1 MNFLIPILVAVFGWI
16 AINHRTIFSSEN
28 KNKSGDKLKIG
39 KIVESC
45 ANGLKDSASS
55 YVPRFLSDP
64 ELYNYILLINSYY
77 INDSLLSRML
87 LHIRD
92 VHIENEKLTGDTDCF
107 KMVDEHIL
115 KKLNEFKES
124 NDGEDIFSYNSW
136 RAQMR
141 PAAVELPVIIL
152 NASDAAKLVY
162 LTQGDRAI
170 DLLCDLRMPP
180 SGKPYPEINEFTHS
194 LVRFYNAYD
203 SVYPVVGSG
212 STPEAKQDLVPV
224 KKILESCASIL
235 DNTDFKK
242 FYMADREELPE
253 QIRSLF
259 NDMTSKV
266 DELTEG
272 MSVSMPDLLSDDDKV
287 DSVVEQAR
295 QIAGLDNKVGG
306 KVQTGDSND
315 GQASLRSLFDED
327 LWDTG
332 SSILSSTDE
341 TDPDEDSDDDDE
353 SQTAG
358 SEWYSV

>member
-1 MNFLIPILVAVFGWI
+1 MGGGFLIPGCIAFLVWI
-16 AINHRTIFSSEN
+16 AINHRTIFSSDSD
-28 KNKSGDKLKIG
+28 NKSGDKLKVG

-45 ANGLKDSASS
+45 VNGLKDSASS
-55 YVPRFLSDP
+55 YVPGFLSYP
-64 ELYNYILLINSYY
+64 ELYNYILLVNSYY
-77 INDSLLSRML
+77 INDSLLARML
-87 LHIRD
+87 SHVRD
-92 VHIENEKLTGDTDCF
+92 IHIENGKLTGDTDCF
-107 KMVDEHIL
+107 KMVDDHIS
-115 KKLNEFKES
+115 KKLEEFKEK
-124 NDGEDIFSYNSW
+124 NDGNDIFSYNSW
-136 RAQMR
+136 QMK
-141 PAAVELPVIIL
+141 PAAVELPVTIL

-170 DLLCDLRMPP
+170 YLLCDLRMPP
-180 SGKPYPEINEFTHS
+180 KGKPYPEINEFTHS

-203 SVYPVVGSG
+203 NVYPVVGSG

-272 MSVSMPDLLSDDDKV
+272 MGVSMPDLLSDDDKV

-306 KVQTGDSND
+306 QVQTGDSND

-332 SSILSSTDE
+332 SSILSSVNE
-341 TDPDEDSDDDDE
+341 TDPDEDSGDDDE
-353 SQTAG
+353 SLSAESG
-358 SEWYSV
+358 SSA

>member
-1 MNFLIPILVAVFGWI
+1 MNFFIPILVAVFAWI
-16 AINHRTIFSSEN
+16 AINNRTIFSSDSD
-28 KNKSGDKLKIG
+28 NKSGDKLKIG

-45 ANGLKDSASS
+45 VNGLKDSASS

-77 INDSLLSRML
+77 INDSLLARML
-87 LHIRD
+87 SHIRD
-92 VHIENEKLTGDTDCF
+92 VHIENGKLTGDTDCF
-107 KMVDEHIL
+107 KMMDDHIS
-115 KKLNEFKES
+115 KKLEEFKEK

-136 RAQMR
+136 QMK
-141 PAAVELPVIIL
+141 PAAVELPVTIL
-152 NASDAAKLVY
+152 NSSDAAKLVY

-170 DLLCDLRMPP
+170 DILCDLKMPP
-180 SGKPYPEINEFTHS
+180 RGKPYPEINEFTHS
-194 LVRFYNAYD
+194 LVRFYNAYNN
-203 SVYPVVGSG
+203 VYPVVGSG
-212 STPEAKQDLVPV
+212 STPEAKQDLVPIR
-224 KKILESCASIL
+224 KILESCASIL
-235 DNTDFKK
+235 DNTYFKK
-242 FYMADREELPE
+242 FYMVDREELLE

-295 QIAGLDNKVGG
+295 QIAGLDEKVGG
-306 KVQTGDSND
+306 RDQTD
-315 GQASLRSLFDED
+315 GLSGGQPSLKSLFDED

-341 TDPDEDSDDDDE
+341 TDPAEDSEDDDE
-353 SQTAG
+353 SLAAG
-358 SEWYSV
+358 SGSSV

>member
-1 MNFLIPILVAVFGWI
+1 
-16 AINHRTIFSSEN
+16 
-28 KNKSGDKLKIG
+28 
-39 KIVESC
+39 
-45 ANGLKDSASS
+45 
-55 YVPRFLSDP
+55 
-64 ELYNYILLINSYY
+64 
-77 INDSLLSRML
+77 
-87 LHIRD
+87 
-92 VHIENEKLTGDTDCF
+92 
-107 KMVDEHIL
+107 
-115 KKLNEFKES
+115 
-124 NDGEDIFSYNSW
+124 
-136 RAQMR
+136 
-141 PAAVELPVIIL
+141 
-152 NASDAAKLVY
+152 

-180 SGKPYPEINEFTHS
+180 SGKPYPEINEFAHS

-212 STPEAKQDLVPV
+212 STPEAKQDLIPIR
-224 KKILESCASIL
+224 KILESCASIL
-235 DNTDFKK
+235 NNTDFKK

-306 KVQTGDSND
+306 QVHTGDSND

-341 TDPDEDSDDDDE
+341 TDPDEDSDDDGE
-353 SQTAG
+353 SLAAG
-358 SEWYSV
+358 SEWSSV

>member
-1 MNFLIPILVAVFGWI
+1 MGFGIWILFVWFAWI
-16 AINHRTIFSSEN
+16 AVNHKTIFSSEN

-45 ANGLKDSASS
+45 VNGLKDSASS
-55 YVPRFLSDP
+55 YIPKFLSDP
-64 ELYNYILLINSYY
+64 ELYNYILLVNSYY
-77 INDSLLSRML
+77 INDSLLARML
-87 LHIRD
+87 SHIRD
-92 VHIENEKLTGDTDCF
+92 VHIENGKLTGDTDCF
-107 KMVDEHIL
+107 KMVDDHIS
-115 KKLNEFKES
+115 KKLEEFKEK

-136 RAQMR
+136 QMK
-141 PAAVELPVIIL
+141 PAAVELPVTIL
-152 NASDAAKLVY
+152 NSSDAAKLVY

-170 DLLCDLRMPP
+170 DILCDLKMPP
-180 SGKPYPEINEFTHS
+180 RGKPYPEINEFTHS
-194 LVRFYNAYD
+194 LIRFYNAYD
-203 SVYPVVGSG
+203 NVYPVVGSG
-212 STPEAKQDLVPV
+212 STTEAKQDLVPIR
-224 KKILESCASIL
+224 KILESCASIL
-235 DNTDFKK
+235 NNTDFKK
-242 FYMADREELPE
+242 FYMVDREELPE

-272 MSVSMPDLLSDDDKV
+272 MGVSMPDLLSDDDKV

-306 KVQTGDSND
+306 QVQTGDSND

-353 SQTAG
+353 SLVAG
-358 SEWYSV
+358 SEWSYA

>member
-1 MNFLIPILVAVFGWI
+1 MNFLIPILVAVFAWI
-16 AINHRTIFSSEN
+16 TINHRAIFSSEN
-28 KNKSGDKLKIG
+28 KTKSGDKLKVK

-45 ANGLKDSASS
+45 VNGLKDSASS
-55 YVPRFLSDP
+55 YIPRFLSDP

-107 KMVDEHIL
+107 KMVDDHIS
-115 KKLNEFKES
+115 KKLEEFKEK

-136 RAQMR
+136 QMK
-141 PAAVELPVIIL
+141 PAAIELPVTIF

-170 DLLCDLRMPP
+170 DILCDLRMPP

-203 SVYPVVGSG
+203 NVYPVVGSG

-242 FYMADREELPE
+242 FYMVDREELPE

-272 MSVSMPDLLSDDDKV
+272 MIVSMPDLLSDDDKV

-295 QIAGLDNKVGG
+295 QIAGLDEKVSSHA
-306 KVQTGDSND
+306 KTGSSSD
-315 GQASLRSLFDED
+315 GQASLKSLFDED

-332 SSILSSTDE
+332 SNILSSVDGTN
-341 TDPDEDSDDDDE
+341 PDDDSDDDDE
-353 SQTAG
+353 SLAVG
-358 SEWYSV
+358 SEWSSV

>member
-1 MNFLIPILVAVFGWI
+1 MGGGFLIPGCIAFLVWI
-16 AINHRTIFSSEN
+16 AIDHRTIFSSDSD
-28 KNKSGDKLKIG
+28 NKSGDKLKVG

-45 ANGLKDSASS
+45 VNGLKDSASS
-55 YVPRFLSDP
+55 YVPGFLSDP
-64 ELYNYILLINSYY
+64 ELYNYILLVNSYY
-77 INDSLLSRML
+77 INDSLLARML
-87 LHIRD
+87 SHVRD

-107 KMVDEHIL
+107 KMVDDHIS
-115 KKLNEFKES
+115 KKLEEFKEK
-124 NDGEDIFSYNSW
+124 NNGEDIFSYNSW
-136 RAQMR
+136 QMK
-141 PAAVELPVIIL
+141 PAAIELPVTIL

-170 DLLCDLRMPP
+170 DMLCDLRMPP
-180 SGKPYPEINEFTHS
+180 SGKPYPEINEFSHS

-203 SVYPVVGSG
+203 NVYPVVGSG
-212 STPEAKQDLVPV
+212 STTEAKQDLVPIR
-224 KKILESCASIL
+224 KILESCASIL
-235 DNTDFKK
+235 NNTDFKK
-242 FYMADREELPE
+242 FYMVDREELPE

-259 NDMTSKV
+259 NDMTSKI
-266 DELTEG
+266 DELAES

-306 KVQTGDSND
+306 QVQTGDSND

-353 SQTAG
+353 SLTAESG
-358 SEWYSV
+358 CSSV

>member
-16 AINHRTIFSSEN
+16 AINHRAIFSSEN
-28 KNKSGDKLKIG
+28 KNKSGDKLKVG

-45 ANGLKDSASS
+45 VNGLKDSASS
-55 YVPRFLSDP
+55 YVPRFLSDS

-77 INDSLLSRML
+77 INDSLLARML
-87 LHIRD
+87 SHVGD

-107 KMVDEHIL
+107 KMVDDHIS
-115 KKLNEFKES
+115 KKLEEFKEK
-124 NDGEDIFSYNSW
+124 NNGEDIFSYNSW
-136 RAQMR
+136 QMK
-141 PAAVELPVIIL
+141 PVAIELPVTIL

-170 DLLCDLRMPP
+170 DMLCDLRMPP

-203 SVYPVVGSG
+203 NVYPVVGSG
-212 STPEAKQDLVPV
+212 STSEAKQDLVPIR
-224 KKILESCASIL
+224 KILESCASIL
-235 DNTDFKK
+235 NNTDFKK
-242 FYMADREELPE
+242 FYMTDREELPD

-266 DELTEG
+266 DELTES

-295 QIAGLDNKVGG
+295 QIAGLDEKVGSQT
-306 KVQTGDSND
+306 QTGSSD
-315 GQASLRSLFDED
+315 GGQTSLESLFDED

-332 SSILSSTDE
+332 SSTLSSVGGTN
-341 TDPDEDSDDDDE
+341 PDDDSEDDDE
-353 SQTAG
+353 SLAAG
-358 SEWYSV
+358 SDYSSV

>member
-1 MNFLIPILVAVFGWI
+1 MGFGFTVLFAVFALI
-16 AINHRTIFSSEN
+16 VINRRTIFSSEN
-28 KNKSGDKLKIG
+28 RNKSGDKLKVG
-39 KIVESC
+39 KIIESC
-45 ANGLKDSASS
+45 VNGLKDSASS

-77 INDSLLSRML
+77 INDSLLARML
-87 LHIRD
+87 SHVRD
-92 VHIENEKLTGDTDCF
+92 VHIENGKLTGDTDCF
-107 KMVDEHIL
+107 KMVDDHIS
-115 KKLNEFKES
+115 KKLEEFKEQ

-136 RAQMR
+136 QMKS
-141 PAAVELPVIIL
+141 AAVELPVTIL

-170 DLLCDLRMPP
+170 DMLCDLRMPL

-212 STPEAKQDLVPV
+212 STPEAKQELIPI
-224 KKILESCASIL
+224 KKILESCESIL
-235 DNTDFKK
+235 GNTDFKK
-242 FYMADREELPE
+242 FYMADREDLPE

-259 NDMTSKV
+259 DDMTAKV

-287 DSVVEQAR
+287 ESVVEQAR
-295 QIAGLDNKVGG
+295 QIAGLDNKVGDQA
-306 KVQTGDSND
+306 QTDGSND
-315 GQASLRSLFDED
+315 GQSSLKSLFDED
-327 LWDTG
+327 LWDTR

-353 SQTAG
+353 SLTAE
-358 SEWYSV
+358 SEWSSA

>member
-1 MNFLIPILVAVFGWI
+1 MGFGFNVLFVVLALIV
-16 AINHRTIFSSEN
+16 INRRTIFSSDSD
-28 KNKSGDKLKIG
+28 NKSGDKLKVG
-39 KIVESC
+39 KIIESC
-45 ANGLKDSASS
+45 VSGLKNSASS

-64 ELYNYILLINSYY
+64 ELYNYILLVNSYY
-77 INDSLLSRML
+77 INDSLLARML
-87 LHIRD
+87 SHVRD

-107 KMVDEHIL
+107 KMVDDHIS
-115 KKLNEFKES
+115 KKLEEFKEK
-124 NDGEDIFSYNSW
+124 NDGEGIFSYNSW
-136 RAQMR
+136 QMK
-141 PAAVELPVIIL
+141 PAAVELPVTIL
-152 NASDAAKLVY
+152 NASDAAKLIY

-212 STPEAKQDLVPV
+212 STPEAKQDLVPIR
-224 KKILESCASIL
+224 KILESCASIL

-242 FYMADREELPE
+242 FYMVDREELPE

-295 QIAGLDNKVGG
+295 QIAGLDEKVGG
-306 KVQTGDSND
+306 QAQTDSSSD
-315 GQASLRSLFDED
+315 GQASLKSLFDED

-332 SSILSSTDE
+332 SSVSSGDDE
-341 TDPDEDSDDDDE
+341 TDDE
-353 SQTAG
+353 SSEDDNESLDAE
-358 SEWYSV
+358 SEWSSV

>member
-1 MNFLIPILVAVFGWI
+1 MNFLIPILVAVFAWI
-16 AINHRTIFSSEN
+16 AINHRAIFSSEN
-28 KNKSGDKLKIG
+28 KNKSSDKLKIG

-55 YVPRFLSDP
+55 YIPRFLSDS

-77 INDSLLSRML
+77 INDSLLARML
-87 LHIRD
+87 SHIRD
-92 VHIENEKLTGDTDCF
+92 VHIENGKLTGDTDCF
-107 KMVDEHIL
+107 KMVDDHIS
-115 KKLNEFKES
+115 KKLKEFKEK
-124 NDGEDIFSYNSW
+124 NNGENIFSYNSW
-136 RAQMR
+136 QMK
-141 PAAVELPVIIL
+141 PAAIELPVTIL

-170 DLLCDLRMPP
+170 DMLCDLRMPP

-203 SVYPVVGSG
+203 NVYPVVGSG
-212 STPEAKQDLVPV
+212 STSEAKQDLVPIR
-224 KKILESCASIL
+224 KILESCASIL

-242 FYMADREELPE
+242 FYMVDREELPK

-266 DELTEG
+266 DELIEG

-287 DSVVEQAR
+287 NSVVEQAR
-295 QIAGLDNKVGG
+295 QIAGLDEKVGG
-306 KVQTGDSND
+306 RDQTD
-315 GQASLRSLFDED
+315 GLSGGQPSLKSLFDED

-341 TDPDEDSDDDDE
+341 TDPAEDSEDDDE
-353 SQTAG
+353 SLAAG
-358 SEWYSV
+358 SGSSV

>member
-1 MNFLIPILVAVFGWI
+1 MGFGFTVLFAVFALI
-16 AINHRTIFSSEN
+16 VINRRTIFSSEN
-28 KNKSGDKLKIG
+28 RNKSGDKLKVG
-39 KIVESC
+39 KIIESC
-45 ANGLKDSASS
+45 VNGLKDSASS

-77 INDSLLSRML
+77 INDSLLARML
-87 LHIRD
+87 SHVRD
-92 VHIENEKLTGDTDCF
+92 VHIENGKLTGDTDCF
-107 KMVDEHIL
+107 KMVDDHIS
-115 KKLNEFKES
+115 KKLEEFKEQ

-136 RAQMR
+136 QMKS
-141 PAAVELPVIIL
+141 AAVELPVTIL

-170 DLLCDLRMPP
+170 DMLCDLRMPP
-180 SGKPYPEINEFTHS
+180 SGKPYPEINEFAHS

-203 SVYPVVGSG
+203 NVYPVVGSG

-224 KKILESCASIL
+224 RKILESCASIL

-242 FYMADREELPE
+242 FYMVDREELPE

-266 DELTEG
+266 DELTES

-295 QIAGLDNKVGG
+295 QIAGLDEKVGCR
-306 KVQTGDSND
+306 KQTNGSMSSQID
-315 GQASLRSLFDED
+315 LKTLFDED

-332 SSILSSTDE
+332 SSVSSGDDE
-341 TDPDEDSDDDDE
+341 TDDE
-353 SQTAG
+353 SLDAE
-358 SEWYSV
+358 SEWSSV

>member
-1 MNFLIPILVAVFGWI
+1 MGGGFLIPGCIAFLVWI

-55 YVPRFLSDP
+55 YVPGFLSDP

-77 INDSLLSRML
+77 INDSLLARML
-87 LHIRD
+87 SHVRD
-92 VHIENEKLTGDTDCF
+92 VHIENGKLTGDTDCF
-107 KMVDEHIL
+107 KMMDDHIS
-115 KKLNEFKES
+115 KKLEEFKEK

-136 RAQMR
+136 QMK
-141 PAAVELPVIIL
+141 PAAVELPVTIL
-152 NASDAAKLVY
+152 NSSDAAKLVY

-180 SGKPYPEINEFTHS
+180 SGKPYPEINEFSHS
-194 LVRFYNAYD
+194 LVRFYNAYG

-242 FYMADREELPE
+242 FYMVDREELLE

-295 QIAGLDNKVGG
+295 QIAGLDEKVGG
-306 KVQTGDSND
+306 RDQTD
-315 GQASLRSLFDED
+315 GLSGGQPSLKSLFDED

-341 TDPDEDSDDDDE
+341 TDPAEDSEDDDE
-353 SQTAG
+353 SLAAG
-358 SEWYSV
+358 SGSSV

>member
-1 MNFLIPILVAVFGWI
+1 MGGFLIPALVAVFAWT

-28 KNKSGDKLKIG
+28 KNKSGDKLKVG

-45 ANGLKDSASS
+45 VNGLKDSASS
-55 YVPRFLSDP
+55 YVPGFLFDP
-64 ELYNYILLINSYY
+64 ELYNYILLVNSYY
-77 INDSLLSRML
+77 INDSLLARML
-87 LHIRD
+87 SHVRD
-92 VHIENEKLTGDTDCF
+92 VHIENGKLTGDTDCF
-107 KMVDEHIL
+107 KMVDDHIS
-115 KKLNEFKES
+115 KKLEEFKEK

-136 RAQMR
+136 QMK
-141 PAAVELPVIIL
+141 PAAVELPVTIL

-162 LTQGDRAI
+162 LTQGDRAV

-203 SVYPVVGSG
+203 NVYPVVGSG

-266 DELTEG
+266 DELTESV
-272 MSVSMPDLLSDDDKV
+272 SVSMPDLLSDDKV
-287 DSVVEQAR
+287 DSFVEQAR
-295 QIAGLDNKVGG
+295 QIAGLDEKVGG
-306 KVQTGDSND
+306 QDQTGSSN
-315 GQASLRSLFDED
+315 GSQASLKSLFDED

-332 SSILSSTDE
+332 SSVSSGDDE
-341 TDPDEDSDDDDE
+341 TDDESSEDDDE
-353 SQTAG
+353 SLDAE
-358 SEWYSV
+358 SEWSSV

>member
-1 MNFLIPILVAVFGWI
+1 MGFGFTVLFAVFALI
-16 AINHRTIFSSEN
+16 VINRRTIFSSEN
-28 KNKSGDKLKIG
+28 RNKSGDKLKVG
-39 KIVESC
+39 KIIESC
-45 ANGLKDSASS
+45 VNGLKDSASS

-77 INDSLLSRML
+77 INDSLLARML
-87 LHIRD
+87 SHVRD
-92 VHIENEKLTGDTDCF
+92 VHIENGKLTGDTDCF
-107 KMVDEHIL
+107 KMVDDHIS
-115 KKLNEFKES
+115 KKLEEFKEQ

-136 RAQMR
+136 QMKS
-141 PAAVELPVIIL
+141 AAVELPVTIL

-170 DLLCDLRMPP
+170 DMLCDLRMPL

-212 STPEAKQDLVPV
+212 STPEAKQELIPI
-224 KKILESCASIL
+224 KKILESCESIL
-235 DNTDFKK
+235 GNTDFKK
-242 FYMADREELPE
+242 FYMADREDLPE

-259 NDMTSKV
+259 DDMTAKV

-287 DSVVEQAR
+287 DSFVEQAR
-295 QIAGLDNKVGG
+295 QIAGLDEKVGG
-306 KVQTGDSND
+306 QAQTDGSND
-315 GQASLRSLFDED
+315 GQSSLKSLFDED
-327 LWDTG
+327 LWDTR

-353 SQTAG
+353 SLL
-358 SEWYSV
+358 SESGRSSV

>member
-1 MNFLIPILVAVFGWI
+1 MNFLIPILVAMFAWI
-16 AINHRTIFSSEN
+16 AINHRTIFSSET
-28 KNKSGDKLKIG
+28 KNKSSDKLKIG

-45 ANGLKDSASS
+45 INGLKNSASS

-107 KMVDEHIL
+107 KMVDDHIS
-115 KKLNEFKES
+115 KKLEEFKEK
-124 NDGEDIFSYNSW
+124 NNGEDIFSYNSW
-136 RAQMR
+136 QMK
-141 PAAVELPVIIL
+141 PAAIELPVTIL

-162 LTQGDRAI
+162 LTQGDGAI

-180 SGKPYPEINEFTHS
+180 SGKPYPEINEFAHS

-203 SVYPVVGSG
+203 NVYPVVGSG
-212 STPEAKQDLVPV
+212 STPEAKQDLVPIR
-224 KKILESCASIL
+224 KILESCASIL

-242 FYMADREELPE
+242 FYMVDREELPE

-272 MSVSMPDLLSDDDKV
+272 MCISMPDLLSDDDKV

-295 QIAGLDNKVGG
+295 QIAGLDEKVSSQA
-306 KVQTGDSND
+306 KTGSSSD
-315 GQASLRSLFDED
+315 GQASLKSLFDED

-332 SSILSSTDE
+332 SSVSSGDDE
-341 TDPDEDSDDDDE
+341 TDDESSEDDDE
-353 SQTAG
+353 SLDAE
-358 SEWYSV
+358 SEWSSV

>member
-1 MNFLIPILVAVFGWI
+1 MGSFLIPVLVAVFGWI

-28 KNKSGDKLKIG
+28 RNKSDDKLKFG
-39 KIVESC
+39 KIIESC
-45 ANGLKDSASS
+45 VNGLKDSASS

-64 ELYNYILLINSYY
+64 ELCNYILLINSYY
-77 INDSLLSRML
+77 INDSLLARML
-87 LHIRD
+87 SHIRD
-92 VHIENEKLTGDTDCF
+92 VHIENGKLTGDTDCF
-107 KMVDEHIL
+107 KMVDDHIS
-115 KKLNEFKES
+115 KKLEEFKEK

-136 RAQMR
+136 QMK
-141 PAAVELPVIIL
+141 PAAIELPVTIL

-212 STPEAKQDLVPV
+212 STPEAKQDLVPIR
-224 KKILESCASIL
+224 KILESCASIL

-242 FYMADREELPE
+242 FYMVDREELPE

-295 QIAGLDNKVGG
+295 QIAGLDEKVGG
-306 KVQTGDSND
+306 QAQTDSSSD
-315 GQASLRSLFDED
+315 GQASLKSLFDED

-332 SSILSSTDE
+332 SSVSSGDDE
-341 TDPDEDSDDDDE
+341 TDDESSEDDDE
-353 SQTAG
+353 SLDAE
-358 SEWYSV
+358 SEWSSV

>member
-1 MNFLIPILVAVFGWI
+1 MGFGFTVLFAVFALI
-16 AINHRTIFSSEN
+16 VINRRTIFSSEN
-28 KNKSGDKLKIG
+28 RNKSGDKLKVG
-39 KIVESC
+39 KIIESC
-45 ANGLKDSASS
+45 VNGLKDSASS

-77 INDSLLSRML
+77 INDSLLARML
-87 LHIRD
+87 SHVRD
-92 VHIENEKLTGDTDCF
+92 VHIENGKLTGDTDCF
-107 KMVDEHIL
+107 KMVDDHIS
-115 KKLNEFKES
+115 KKLEEFKEK

-136 RAQMR
+136 QMK
-141 PAAVELPVIIL
+141 PAAVELPVTIL
-152 NASDAAKLVY
+152 NSSDAAKLVY
-162 LTQGDRAI
+162 LTQGDRAV

-180 SGKPYPEINEFTHS
+180 SGKPYPEINEFAHS

-212 STPEAKQDLVPV
+212 STPEAKQDLVPIR
-224 KKILESCASIL
+224 KILESCASIL

-242 FYMADREELPE
+242 FYMTDREELPE

-287 DSVVEQAR
+287 ESVVEQAR
-295 QIAGLDNKVGG
+295 QIAGLDNKVGDQA
-306 KVQTGDSND
+306 QTDGSND
-315 GQASLRSLFDED
+315 GQSSLKSLFDED
-327 LWDTG
+327 LWDTR

-353 SQTAG
+353 SLTAE
-358 SEWYSV
+358 SEWSSA

>member
-1 MNFLIPILVAVFGWI
+1 MNFLIPILVAVFAWI
-16 AINHRTIFSSEN
+16 AINHRAIFSSEN
-28 KNKSGDKLKIG
+28 KNKSSDKLKIG

-55 YVPRFLSDP
+55 YIPRFLSDS

-77 INDSLLSRML
+77 INDSLLARML
-87 LHIRD
+87 SHIRD
-92 VHIENEKLTGDTDCF
+92 VHIENGKLTGDTECF
-107 KMVDEHIL
+107 KMVDDHIS
-115 KKLNEFKES
+115 KKLKEFKEK
-124 NDGEDIFSYNSW
+124 NNGENIFSYNSW
-136 RAQMR
+136 QMK
-141 PAAVELPVIIL
+141 PAAIELPVTIL

-170 DLLCDLRMPP
+170 DMLCDLRMPP

-203 SVYPVVGSG
+203 NVYPVVGSG
-212 STPEAKQDLVPV
+212 STSEAKQDLVPIR
-224 KKILESCASIL
+224 KILESCASIL
-235 DNTDFKK
+235 NNTDFKK
-242 FYMADREELPE
+242 FYMTDREELPE

-295 QIAGLDNKVGG
+295 QIAGLDEKVSSQA
-306 KVQTGDSND
+306 KTGSSSD
-315 GQASLRSLFDED
+315 GQASLKSLFDED

-332 SSILSSTDE
+332 SSVLSSTNE
-341 TDPDEDSDDDDE
+341 TDPDEEDDE
-353 SQTAG
+353 SLAAG
-358 SEWYSV
+358 SGYSSV

>member
-1 MNFLIPILVAVFGWI
+1 MA
-16 AINHRTIFSSEN
+16 RTSSVTTL
-28 KNKSGDKLKIG
+28 G
-39 KIVESC
+39 
-45 ANGLKDSASS
+45 
-55 YVPRFLSDP
+55 
-64 ELYNYILLINSYY
+64 
-77 INDSLLSRML
+77 
-87 LHIRD
+87 
-92 VHIENEKLTGDTDCF
+92 
-107 KMVDEHIL
+107 
-115 KKLNEFKES
+115 
-124 NDGEDIFSYNSW
+124 

-295 QIAGLDNKVGG
+295 QIAGLDEKVGG
-306 KVQTGDSND
+306 QAQTDSSSD
-315 GQASLRSLFDED
+315 GQASLKSLFDED

-332 SSILSSTDE
+332 SSVSSGDDE
-341 TDPDEDSDDDDE
+341 TDDESSEDDDE
-353 SQTAG
+353 SLDAE
-358 SEWYSV
+358 SEWSSV

>member
-1 MNFLIPILVAVFGWI
+1 MGFGFTVLFAVFALI
-16 AINHRTIFSSEN
+16 VINRRTIFSSEN
-28 KNKSGDKLKIG
+28 RNKSGDKLKVG
-39 KIVESC
+39 KIIESC
-45 ANGLKDSASS
+45 VNGLKDSASS

-77 INDSLLSRML
+77 INDSLLARML
-87 LHIRD
+87 SHVRD
-92 VHIENEKLTGDTDCF
+92 VHIENGKLTGDTDCF
-107 KMVDEHIL
+107 KMVDDHIS
-115 KKLNEFKES
+115 KKLEEFKEQ

-136 RAQMR
+136 QMKS
-141 PAAVELPVIIL
+141 AAVELPVTIL

-170 DLLCDLRMPP
+170 DMLCDLRMPP

-212 STPEAKQDLVPV
+212 STPEAKQDLVPIR
-224 KKILESCASIL
+224 KILESCASIL

-242 FYMADREELPE
+242 FYMVDREELPE

-266 DELTEG
+266 DELTES

-295 QIAGLDNKVGG
+295 QIAGLDEKVGG
-306 KVQTGDSND
+306 QAQTDSSSD
-315 GQASLRSLFDED
+315 GQASLKSLFDED

-332 SSILSSTDE
+332 SSVLPSVDE
-341 TDPDEDSDDDDE
+341 TDPDESSEDDDE
-353 SQTAG
+353 SLDAE
-358 SEWYSV
+358 SEWSSV

>member
-1 MNFLIPILVAVFGWI
+1 MGGGFLIPGCIAFLVWI

-55 YVPRFLSDP
+55 YVPGFLSDT
-64 ELYNYILLINSYY
+64 ELYNYILLVKSYY
-77 INDSLLSRML
+77 INDSLLTRML
-87 LHIRD
+87 SHVRD
-92 VHIENEKLTGDTDCF
+92 VHIENRKLTGDTDCF
-107 KMVDEHIL
+107 KMVDDHIS
-115 KKLNEFKES
+115 KKLEEFKEK

-136 RAQMR
+136 QMK
-141 PAAVELPVIIL
+141 PAAVELPVTIL
-152 NASDAAKLVY
+152 NSSDAAKLVY
-162 LTQGDRAI
+162 LTQGDRAV

-180 SGKPYPEINEFTHS
+180 SGKPYPEINEFAHS

-212 STPEAKQDLVPV
+212 STPEAKQDLVPIR
-224 KKILESCASIL
+224 KILESCASIL

-242 FYMADREELPE
+242 FYMTDREELPE

-287 DSVVEQAR
+287 ESVVEQAR
-295 QIAGLDNKVGG
+295 QIAGLDNKVGDQA
-306 KVQTGDSND
+306 QTDGSND
-315 GQASLRSLFDED
+315 GQSSLKSLFDED
-327 LWDTG
+327 LWDTR

-353 SQTAG
+353 SLL
-358 SEWYSV
+358 S

>member
-1 MNFLIPILVAVFGWI
+1 MNFLIPILVAVFAWI
-16 AINHRTIFSSEN
+16 AINHRAIFSSEN
-28 KNKSGDKLKIG
+28 KTKSGDKLKVE

-45 ANGLKDSASS
+45 INGLKDSASS
-55 YVPRFLSDP
+55 YVPRFLSDS

-77 INDSLLSRML
+77 INDSLLARML
-87 LHIRD
+87 SHVRD
-92 VHIENEKLTGDTDCF
+92 VHIENGKLTGDTDCF
-107 KMVDEHIL
+107 KMVDDHIS
-115 KKLNEFKES
+115 KKLEEFKEK
-124 NDGEDIFSYNSW
+124 NNGEDIFSYNSW
-136 RAQMR
+136 QMK
-141 PAAVELPVIIL
+141 PVAIELPVTIL

-180 SGKPYPEINEFTHS
+180 SGKPYPEINEFAHS

-242 FYMADREELPE
+242 FYMVDREELPE

-266 DELTEG
+266 DELAES

-295 QIAGLDNKVGG
+295 QIAGLDEKVGSQT
-306 KVQTGDSND
+306 QTGSSD
-315 GQASLRSLFDED
+315 GGQTSLESLFDED

-332 SSILSSTDE
+332 SSTLSSVDE
-341 TDPDEDSDDDDE
+341 TDPDEDSEDDDE
-353 SQTAG
+353 SLAAESG
-358 SEWYSV
+358 WSSV

>member
-1 MNFLIPILVAVFGWI
+1 MNFLIPILVAVFAWI
-16 AINHRTIFSSEN
+16 AINHRAIFSSEN
-28 KNKSGDKLKIG
+28 KTKSSDKLKVG

-45 ANGLKDSASS
+45 INGLRDSTSS

-64 ELYNYILLINSYY
+64 ELYNYILLVNSYY
-77 INDSLLSRML
+77 INDSLLARML
-87 LHIRD
+87 SHIRD
-92 VHIENEKLTGDTDCF
+92 VHIKNGKLTGDTDCF
-107 KMVDEHIL
+107 KMVDDHIS
-115 KKLNEFKES
+115 KKLEEFKEK
-124 NDGEDIFSYNSW
+124 NNGEDIFSYNSW
-136 RAQMR
+136 QMK
-141 PAAVELPVIIL
+141 PAAIELPVTIL

-180 SGKPYPEINEFTHS
+180 SGKPYPEINEFSHS
-194 LVRFYNAYD
+194 LVRFYNAYG

-306 KVQTGDSND
+306 QVQTGDSND

-341 TDPDEDSDDDDE
+341 TDPDEDSEDDDE
-353 SQTAG
+353 SLAAG
-358 SEWYSV
+358 SGSSV

>member
-16 AINHRTIFSSEN
+16 AINHRAIFSSEN
-28 KNKSGDKLKIG
+28 KHKSGDKLKVG

-45 ANGLKDSASS
+45 VNGLKDSASS
-55 YVPRFLSDP
+55 YIPRFLSDP

-107 KMVDEHIL
+107 KMVDDHIS
-115 KKLNEFKES
+115 KKLEEFKEK
-124 NDGEDIFSYNSW
+124 NNGEDIFSYNSW
-136 RAQMR
+136 QMK
-141 PAAVELPVIIL
+141 PAAIELPVTIL

-162 LTQGDRAI
+162 LAQGDGAI

-180 SGKPYPEINEFTHS
+180 SGKPYPEINEFAHS

-203 SVYPVVGSG
+203 NVYPVVGSG
-212 STPEAKQDLVPV
+212 STSEAKQDLIPIR
-224 KKILESCASIL
+224 KILESCASIL
-235 DNTDFKK
+235 NNTDFKK
-242 FYMADREELPE
+242 FYMVDREELPD

-266 DELTEG
+266 DELAEG

-287 DSVVEQAR
+287 ESVVEQAR
-295 QIAGLDNKVGG
+295 QIAGLDEKVGSQT
-306 KVQTGDSND
+306 QTGSSD
-315 GQASLRSLFDED
+315 GGQTSLESLFDED

-332 SSILSSTDE
+332 SSTLSSVDE
-341 TDPDEDSDDDDE
+341 TDPDEDSEDDDE
-353 SQTAG
+353 SLAAG
-358 SEWYSV
+358 SGSSV